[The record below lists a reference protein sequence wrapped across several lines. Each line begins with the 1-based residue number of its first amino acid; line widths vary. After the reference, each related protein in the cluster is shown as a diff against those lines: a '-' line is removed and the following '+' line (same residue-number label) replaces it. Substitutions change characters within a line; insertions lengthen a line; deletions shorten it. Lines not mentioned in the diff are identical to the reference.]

1 MKPHQIEVLKFGTK
15 YGIITGVIG
24 IIFIVVLIALNMLY
38 NQSIEKTLSGFVVLI
53 VPIITA
59 IYIFKKKNNSLAV
72 EQAIGVGVITALVA
86 AIVTILFTYLL
97 TNFILTDF
105 WDNSAAINR
114 IQLKEQYPAITPEQ
128 LQENIALKQKMSWIT
143 YPFILLFNLC
153 IGFVVSLLTGIA
165 LKTK

>member
-24 IIFIVVLIALNMLY
+24 IIFTVVLIALNMLY

-86 AIVTILFTYLL
+86 AIITILFTYLL

>member
-15 YGIITGVIG
+15 YGIITGIIG
-24 IIFIVVLIALNMLY
+24 IIFTVVLIFLNMLY
-38 NQSIEKTLSGFVVLI
+38 SQSVEKTISGFVVLI
-53 VPIITA
+53 VPIILS

-86 AIVTILFTYLL
+86 AIVAILFTYLL
-97 TNFILTDF
+97 TNFILADF
-105 WDNSAAINR
+105 WDNSAVISR

-128 LQENIALKQKMSWIT
+128 LEENIALKQKMSWIT

>member
-1 MKPHQIEVLKFGTK
+1 MKPHQIEALKFGTK

-24 IIFIVVLIALNMLY
+24 IIFTVVLIALNMLY

>member
-15 YGIITGVIG
+15 YGIITGIIG
-24 IIFIVVLIALNMLY
+24 IIFTVVLIFLNMLY
-38 NQSIEKTLSGFVVLI
+38 SQSVEKTISGFVVLI
-53 VPIITA
+53 VPIILS

-86 AIVTILFTYLL
+86 AIVAILFTYLL

-128 LQENIALKQKMSWIT
+128 LEENIALKQKMSWIT

>member
-24 IIFIVVLIALNMLY
+24 IIFTVVLIALNMLY

>member
-24 IIFIVVLIALNMLY
+24 IIFTVVLIALNVLY

>member
-15 YGIITGVIG
+15 YGIITGIIG
-24 IIFIVVLIALNMLY
+24 IIFTVVLIFLNILY
-38 NQSIEKTLSGFVVLI
+38 SQSVEKTISGFVVLI
-53 VPIITA
+53 VPIILS

-86 AIVTILFTYLL
+86 AIVAILFTYLL
-97 TNFILTDF
+97 TNFILADF
-105 WDNSAAINR
+105 WDNSAVISR

-128 LQENIALKQKMSWIT
+128 LEENIALKQKMSWIT

>member
-15 YGIITGVIG
+15 YGIITGIIG
-24 IIFIVVLIALNMLY
+24 IIFTVVLIFLNMLY
-38 NQSIEKTLSGFVVLI
+38 SQSVEKTISGFVVLI
-53 VPIITA
+53 VPIILS

-86 AIVTILFTYLL
+86 AIVAILFTYLL
-97 TNFILTDF
+97 TNFILADF
-105 WDNSAAINR
+105 WDNSAVISR

>member
-15 YGIITGVIG
+15 YGIITGIIG
-24 IIFIVVLIALNMLY
+24 IIFTVVLIFLNMLY
-38 NQSIEKTLSGFVVLI
+38 SQSVEKTISGFVVLI
-53 VPIITA
+53 VPIILS

-86 AIVTILFTYLL
+86 AIVAILFTYLL
-97 TNFILTDF
+97 TNFILADF
-105 WDNSAAINR
+105 WDNSAVISR

-128 LQENIALKQKMSWIT
+128 LEENIALKQKMSWIT

-153 IGFVVSLLTGIA
+153 IGFVISLLTGIA